1 MRRLSILG
9 STGSIG
15 RQTLDVV
22 RKTGGFRVTALAARS
37 SVDLLEKQAREFRP
51 GLVCAYEEAAAAD
64 LKVRLADTDI
74 RVVSGP
80 EGLLE
85 AAAGVPADLVSVS
98 ILGMIG
104 LGPTMAAIEASRDIA
119 IANKETLVTAGHLI
133 VPLAEKAGIRLLPVD
148 SEHGALFQ
156 CLQGEDRS
164 RLREL
169 ILTASGGPFRGR
181 KWADLKDITPADAL
195 RHPNWSM
202 GAKITV
208 DSSTLVNKGLEVMEA
223 NWLYGVPYGRIRVVI
238 HPQSIVHSL
247 VEFTDGSVK
256 AQMAVPD
263 MRLPIQYALYY
274 PERQEAVCGHL
285 DLWEMQD
292 LHFEKPDFENCPGLG
307 LAYEAGKAGGS
318 LPTVYNAANEW
329 AVARFLQGKLGYTQ
343 IVDTIEGAMAAHR
356 RIPDPSLEEV
366 LAAEAEVRARLDK
379 GAKE

>member
-9 STGSIG
+9 STGSVG

-80 EGLLE
+80 EGLLK

-104 LGPTMAAIEASRDIA
+104 LGPTMAAIEAGRDIA

-164 RLREL
+164 RIREL

-223 NWLYGVPYGRIRVVI
+223 HWLYGVPYGRIRVVI

-256 AQMAVPD
+256 AQLAVPD
-263 MRLPIQYALYY
+263 MRLPIQYALYS

-292 LHFEKPDFENCPGLG
+292 LHFEKPDFENFPGLG